1 MKKTFIITLAT
12 TEGKAINK
20 YYHTLFKM
28 GDRVD
33 TLDFIDFKY
42 PKLKVA
48 DTEENIE
55 FLVKHLRENGFE
67 VKVEEVNTEL

>member
-1 MKKTFIITLAT
+1 MKKIYVITLAT
-12 TEGKAINK
+12 TEAKAINK

-55 FLVKHLRENGFE
+55 FLANHLREDGFD